1 MAMLDLL
8 HSYSTTDPITVM
20 NETRLLEVV
29 SYMTQHNILIDF
41 PLAQIRADFYA
52 QKIIERA
59 LQMHG
64 LEQYPADFDTLVEI
78 QGILGQPKHHV
89 AIAVLDHFER
99 THYLDE
105 LEEND
110 VAFVTEMIVNHL
122 IRDE

>member
-1 MAMLDLL
+1 M
-8 HSYSTTDPITVM
+8 
-20 NETRLLEVV
+20 
-29 SYMTQHNILIDF
+29 
-41 PLAQIRADFYA
+41 
-52 QKIIERA
+52 
-59 LQMHG
+59 
-64 LEQYPADFDTLVEI
+64 EI
-78 QGILGQPKHHV
+78 QGILGQPKHRV